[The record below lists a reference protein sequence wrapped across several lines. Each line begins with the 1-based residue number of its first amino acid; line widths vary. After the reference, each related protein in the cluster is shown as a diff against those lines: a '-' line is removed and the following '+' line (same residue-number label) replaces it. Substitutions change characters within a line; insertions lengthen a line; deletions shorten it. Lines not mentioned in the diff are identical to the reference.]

1 MGRIRTVKPELFT
14 HEGLFEAEDRCQLPL
29 RLVFIGLFTCCDRAG
44 RFRWQPRRL
53 KLDILPYDSVD
64 MAAILDGLAEAGFI
78 IAYKVKEVVYGYIP
92 TWSTHQRPNN
102 KESKSQLPDIELGI
116 VLKPPIDPHL
126 SNREG
131 HASVTRAAPVG
142 HVSDTGASPAN
153 FNNLLDEHAL
163 SAEKINQIH
172 HSGYVIA
179 TRASRVENATFFA
192 LSQNKGKWKGER
204 ERELEKEWEK
214 EEHGKEKT
222 KQSMSDCVVEIFS
235 FWQRMMDYPKA
246 VLDTSRRKCIQAAI
260 AMGYDLTDLRQAI
273 QGCASTPYN
282 MGHND
287 RGERYDGLHIIF
299 KSADQI
305 DRFIRNAVKPPRPL
319 GKSEQRLQNNIAAA
333 EAWLNQNDEGE
344 SNGVE

>member
-131 HASVTRAAPVG
+131 HASVTRATPVN
-142 HVSDTGASPAN
+142 HVNDTGASPVH
-153 FNNLLDEHAL
+153 LTVSLDENSL
-163 SAEKINQIH
+163 NSGKINQIH

-179 TRASRVENATFFA
+179 TRTSREENATFFA
-192 LSQNKGKWKGER
+192 LSQNKGKGKGKGR
-204 ERELEKEWEK
+204 ERELEKEAY
-214 EEHGKEKT
+214 GKEKT
-222 KQSMSDCVVEIFS
+222 KQPMSDLVAEIFR
-235 FWQRMMDYPKA
+235 FWQRVMDYPKA
-246 VLDTSRRKCIQAAI
+246 VLDSTRRKYIQAAL
-260 AMGYDLTDLRQAI
+260 AMGYDSAALCQAI

-282 MGHND
+282 MGQND
-287 RGERYDGLHIIF
+287 RGEPYDGLHIIF

-344 SNGVE
+344 GNGVE